1 MEKTPCSL
9 KGEDEIMNAGDMV
22 RFREKNEATWSVGIL
37 VEYEK
42 LLKVAKILSGGKL
55 VSIRAAMVQLHERH
69 PDNVE
74 MLKQNGEK
82 K

>member
-1 MEKTPCSL
+1 V
-9 KGEDEIMNAGDMV
+9 NAGDMV
-22 RFREKNEATWSVGIL
+22 RFRTCNDAAWDIGIL

-74 MLKQNGEK
+74 MLKNHNT
-82 K
+82 